1 VPEGRRLAGAVALGR
16 PAADD
21 RPTGSARARPRR
33 PLDQVVHRG
42 RW

>member
-1 VPEGRRLAGAVALGR
+1 VGRRLGGAVALGR

-21 RPTGSARARPRR
+21 RPTGSAVTRHRR
-33 PLDQVVHRG
+33 RMDEVVHRG